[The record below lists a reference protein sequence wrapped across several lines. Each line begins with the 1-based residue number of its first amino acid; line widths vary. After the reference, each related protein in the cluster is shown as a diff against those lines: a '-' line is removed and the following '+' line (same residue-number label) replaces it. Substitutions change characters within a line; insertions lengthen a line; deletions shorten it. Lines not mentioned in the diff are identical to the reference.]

1 MRCICS
7 GVLRLIFGHLCIKIT
22 ILALIPFTGIRV
34 PVLEGSDYPNYG
46 YEKNI
51 FTFPLLFGKS
61 ALFEK
66 PIGITEKEI

>member
-1 MRCICS
+1 
-7 GVLRLIFGHLCIKIT
+7 
-22 ILALIPFTGIRV
+22 LALILFTGIRV